1 MEIDWRY
8 KLKKKLIEFED
19 GKATIDQIE
28 ELVEEIIKDC
38 MDGIISLRREKRR
51 ILRLQ
56 QLKEKE
62 NEMPY

>member
-19 GKATIDQIE
+19 GKATIDHIE

>member
-1 MEIDWRY
+1 METDWRY
-8 KLKKKLIEFED
+8 KLKKKLIEFES

>member
-28 ELVEEIIKDC
+28 ELVEGIIKIVW
-38 MDGIISLRREKRR
+38 ME
-51 ILRLQ
+51 
-56 QLKEKE
+56 
-62 NEMPY
+62 